1 MARWGRRRRS
11 ATGWA
16 RNPLAAPLRVCATCD
31 ALGEST
37 RVTVPAISAVSDQL
51 GLFACQ
57 TDYGGRKCGSTTE
70 WGQSPIPGPSCARAR
85 CKRTEESV
93 GVTDPEISTLP
104 AQPNLVLYQVA
115 YNRAKRRPV
124 TGWARKSRLAL
135 FDARATPNEF
145 GRTSRVADSQ
155 ISRLSARPDL
165 IPYWTGRRR
174 KKCRPAVGRARNPV
188 LGLPPV
194 CTRCGRPGKSI
205 RVTDPEISAL

>member
-51 GLFACQ
+51 GLFVCQ

-70 WGQSPIPGPSCARAR
+70 LGSRPDTCPLMCTCEVQEDGEIRRCNGSRDFDASSPTQFGSLPGGLQSRETP
-85 CKRTEESV
+85 
-93 GVTDPEISTLP
+93 
-104 AQPNLVLYQVA
+104 
-115 YNRAKRRPV
+115 